1 MQSICFVLLSGGL
14 SSRMS
19 RDKGLILLGNKPLI
33 QHVLDS
39 IESFLQTL
47 NLNSQIPVKI
57 VLNNYIQQEEYME
70 AVPSL
75 NEDQIIIDEVVWNK
89 LFSDIPQPPR
99 GSIFGL
105 YTAMAELKS
114 EFKNV
119 FVLPCDTPLIS
130 VTVLSHIFNEYFK
143 NDLLKKRKWRK
154 IKSYFTYIPQWS
166 SGSFEPFFSIYHIK
180 SILPILEQ
188 KIFKKHY
195 SFQKTFEE
203 IRTNPGITNN
213 IENERDY
220 KIKIVPIPIEKELQ
234 KYDEHLYNFM
244 DVDSED
250 NLKTIEEIISKNPHI
265 KKDHSVLPNKSDGL
279 IK

>member
-14 SSRMS
+14 SSRMA
-19 RDKGLILLGNKPLI
+19 RDKGLIPLGNKPLI
-33 QHVLDS
+33 KHVIDS
-39 IESFLQTL
+39 IEEFLLTL

-57 VLNNYIQQEEYME
+57 VLNNYIQQDEYME
-70 AVPSL
+70 AVSSL
-75 NEDQIIIDEVVWNK
+75 KEDQIIIDEVVWNK

-114 EFKNV
+114 EFSNV
-119 FVLPCDTPLIS
+119 FVLPCDTPLVS

-143 NDLLKKRKWRK
+143 NDLIKKRKRRK
-154 IKSYFTYIPQWS
+154 TKSYNTYIPQWS
-166 SGSFEPFFSIYHIK
+166 SGKFEPFFSIYHIK
-180 SILPILEQ
+180 SILPILER
-188 KIFKKHY
+188 KIFKKLY

-203 IRTNPGITNN
+203 IRLNPGISEN
-213 IENERDY
+213 IDNERDY

-234 KYDEHLYNFM
+234 KHDEFLYNFM
-244 DVDSED
+244 DVDSEE
-250 NLKTIEEIISKNPHI
+250 NLKTIEEIIVKN
-265 KKDHSVLPNKSDGL
+265 DHSVLPNKSDGL

>member
-14 SSRMS
+14 SSRMT
-19 RDKGLILLGNKPLI
+19 RDKGLIPLKNKPLI
-33 QHVLDS
+33 RHVLDS
-39 IESFLQTL
+39 IEKFLHTL
-47 NLNSQIPVKI
+47 SLNSQIPVKI
-57 VLNNYIQQEEYME
+57 VLNNYIQQDEYME
-70 AVPSL
+70 AIPSL
-75 NEDQIIIDEVVWNK
+75 TEDQIIIDEVVWNK

-105 YTAMAELKS
+105 YTAMAELKT
-114 EFKNV
+114 EYTNL

-143 NDLLKKRKWRK
+143 NDLLKKRRSKK
-154 IKSYFTYIPQWS
+154 TKTYNTYIPQWS

-195 SFQKTFEE
+195 SFQKIFEE
-203 IRTNPGITNN
+203 IRTNPGISDN
-213 IENERDY
+213 INSERDHE
-220 KIKIVPIPIEKELQ
+220 IKIVSIPIEDELQ
-234 KYDEHLYNFM
+234 KYDENLYNFM

-250 NLKTIEEIISKNPHI
+250 NLREIQEIISQNP
-265 KKDHSVLPNKSDGL
+265 
-279 IK
+279 

>member
-14 SSRMS
+14 SSRMT
-19 RDKGLILLGNKPLI
+19 RDKGLIPLGNKPLI
-33 QHVLDS
+33 QYVLDS
-39 IESFLQTL
+39 INVFLHTL
-47 NLNSQIPVKI
+47 NLDSQIPVKI
-57 VLNNYIQQEEYME
+57 VLNNYIQQDEYLE

-75 NEDQIIIDEVVWNK
+75 KEDQIIIDEVVWNNV
-89 LFSDIPQPPR
+89 FSDIPQPPR

-114 EFKNV
+114 EFSNV

-143 NDLLKKRKWRK
+143 NDLLKKRRRRK
-154 IKSYFTYIPQWS
+154 TKSYNTYIPQWS
-166 SGSFEPFFSIYHIK
+166 SGKFEPFFSIYHIK

-203 IRTNPGITNN
+203 IRTNSEINDKSGK
-213 IENERDY
+213 DY
-220 KIKIVPIPIEKELQ
+220 EIKMVPIPIEKELQ
-234 KYDEHLYNFM
+234 KYDESLYNFM
-244 DVDSED
+244 DVDSEE
-250 NLKTIEEIISKNPHI
+250 NLRVIEEIILKNPLL
-265 KKDHSVLPNKSDGL
+265 KKDHSVLPNKSDGF

>member
-1 MQSICFVLLSGGL
+1 M
-14 SSRMS
+14 
-19 RDKGLILLGNKPLI
+19 
-33 QHVLDS
+33 
-39 IESFLQTL
+39 
-47 NLNSQIPVKI
+47 NSQIPVKI
-57 VLNNYIQQEEYME
+57 VLNNYIQQDEYLE

-75 NEDQIIIDEVVWNK
+75 TEDNIIIDEVVWNK

-114 EFKNV
+114 EFSNV

-130 VTVLSHIFNEYFK
+130 VTVLSYIFNKYFK
-143 NDLLKKRKWRK
+143 NDLIKKRKQSR
-154 IKSYFTYIPQWS
+154 IKSYNTYLPQWE
-166 SGSFEPFFSIYHIK
+166 SGKFEPFFSIYHIK

-203 IRTNPGITNN
+203 IRGHPEIRNN

-220 KIKIVPIPIEKELQ
+220 EIKIVPISIEKELRL
-234 KYDEHLYNFM
+234 YDDKLYNFM
-244 DVDSED
+244 DVDSEE
-250 NLKTIEEIISKNPHI
+250 NLQTIEAIILKNPKL